1 MKGMSIIFGLAGAA
15 IGAAVSY
22 FVTKSTC
29 EKKYEQQFNDIRDM
43 YEERIEKV
51 KADKVEIHAVEDAK
65 AAIMQNLEEKV
76 NAEKLQNQNSEYI
89 DYTSAFK
96 KSEPAVDDED
106 IRGIKFITESEAQKY
121 SKDYE
126 LVGLTLYDDDV
137 LIDDETENIIANSE
151 IPYWIGDGNLSEIR
165 NKYGEE
171 SVYILNTE
179 RSAIYDIT
187 VLDERFG
194 VDDERV
200 TIH

>member
-76 NAEKLQNQNSEYI
+76 NAEKLQNQNSEYV

-106 IRGIKFITESEAQKY
+106 IREIKFITESEAQKY

-137 LIDDETENIIANSE
+137 LIDDETENIIASSE